1 GIIDHKLS
9 REVKC
14 NEVLDFQKH
23 FEEKCVPKIGKALKS
38 AICEVLTI
46 LAARYNIKNSDP
58 SSLFDWARK
67 GFKKKLCRPSDNSKS
82 LELPDIVK
90 NALKKKAF
98 QRKEDNDDEIVNA
111 LDDVSKGKT
120 SLEDICVMCFKLD
133 NSVVMPHPFFVGG
146 VCQDCRPFISEIT
159 KTPKGQMNDICI
171 LCCQGGNLVY
181 CCNSFCMSAYCETCI
196 DYMTPKET
204 LSEILKD
211 NDWKCYLCMPAT
223 DDRCLIKRR
232 EVYLAVGP
240 STRPVKKSSICVMG
254 LNDAVMSVL
263 MKKMISVNSFSYI
276 SPRTSNR
283 SYDDFS
289 IKEIKDID
297 PDFIY
302 DSFFVSSAVERKES
316 QECLFVSFYKFLYRL
331 VMTRPL
337 KPYIF
342 FMYMCDAEI
351 VNEFIKMR
359 VRRFLQVD
367 PTKIKIGKKEVY
379 LWSNLPAIKDIKDNV
394 YLMKKSRG
402 PMFIEED
409 ILNKF
414 LEPLKDFFHARIIK

>member
-1 GIIDHKLS
+1 MFKRGDIVWGKIKTYPWWPAIVLNPKDCGRDKVGRNKFWIFWFGDHKITQ
-9 REVKC
+9 VKC

-254 LNDAVMSVL
+254 LNDAG
-263 MKKMISVNSFSYI
+263 
-276 SPRTSNR
+276 
-283 SYDDFS
+283 
-289 IKEIKDID
+289 
-297 PDFIY
+297 
-302 DSFFVSSAVERKES
+302 